1 METQPAA
8 APIVALRALPPATHA
23 VLLTATDSTNNVAS
37 ADADFTIAPLS
48 IAQASAL
55 PVLDGSCDDP
65 VYAGGTPISLKPYPD
80 GGQATARLLRSDEY
94 LWACFSGLKKGA
106 ESPGSYVG
114 LRVDVDNSRSAQVQT
129 SDYAFTV
136 GEDGDVV
143 TMSGDGS
150 GGFTNVGPGGLLG
163 QISSGA
169 DWWSA
174 ELRIDKANFN
184 GWDHLIGLKLGHY
197 WLESVDDDYVWPYL
211 AIDGQPNTWAAA
223 ALGSQ
228 PLITSL
234 DPYTAT
240 VNSAAFTLVVEGSGF
255 VSGTTVL
262 WGANALPTTVID
274 EAHLAV
280 DVGAAQL
287 SAAGIIQ
294 LKARTPG
301 DFDSNALS
309 FVVEAK
315 KPVISS
321 LSPASVGAGS
331 PAITLVIQG
340 SDFAPDAQ
348 VLWNGGPLATQFV
361 SATQVKVLIGAD
373 LLKHGQTAGLVV
385 RNQSPSTRSS
395 DAIPFEVT
403 PQQERSIYLPA
414 IVR

>member
-1 METQPAA
+1 METLPAA
-8 APIVALRALPPATHA
+8 APTVALRALPPAHHA
-23 VLLTATDSTNNVAS
+23 VSLTATDSTNNVAS
-37 ADADFTIAPLS
+37 ADASFNIAPLS
-48 IAQASAL
+48 IAQASAP

-65 VYAGGTPISLKPYPD
+65 VYAGGAAISLKPYPD
-80 GGQATARLLRSDEY
+80 GGQATARLLRSDDY

-106 ESPGSYVG
+106 ESPGSSVG

-143 TMSGDGS
+143 TLSGDGS

-184 GWDHLIGLKLGHY
+184 GWDHLVGLKLGHY

-211 AIDGQPNTWAAA
+211 AIDGQPNTWAAT

-228 PLITSL
+228 PLITAL

-240 VNSAAFTLVVEGSGF
+240 VNSAAFTLAVEGSGF

-262 WGANALPTTVID
+262 WGGNALPTTVID
-274 EAHLAV
+274 EAHLTV

-287 SAAGIIQ
+287 TAAGIIQ

-301 DFDSNALS
+301 RLRVQRTCLCGRGEKARHQQPVTGERWRRQSGHHVGHPRQQLCARCPGA
-309 FVVEAK
+309 VERRAAGH
-315 KPVISS
+315 PVCQRH
-321 LSPASVGAGS
+321 AS
-331 PAITLVIQG
+331 QG
-340 SDFAPDAQ
+340 VDRRR
-348 VLWNGGPLATQFV
+348 
-361 SATQVKVLIGAD
+361 SA
-373 LLKHGQTAGLVV
+373 
-385 RNQSPSTRSS
+385 
-395 DAIPFEVT
+395 
-403 PQQERSIYLPA
+403 QERADGGARCAQSIAQHTQLGCHS
-414 IVR
+414 V